1 MYGRLLT
8 TTQGPTKGRGTKK
21 ALPSQK
27 AWDQHKDEIVRLYI
41 DQNMRLEDVTRK
53 MAEDHNF
60 IATYG
65 LSHHSVGGCANYFK
79 ETNVQETFKPLGCA
93 EV

>member
-8 TTQGPTKGRGTKK
+8 TTQGPTKGRGTRK
-21 ALPSQK
+21 ALPSQR
-27 AWDQHKDEIVRLYI
+27 AWDQHRDEIVRLYI

-65 LSHHSVGGCANYFK
+65 MSGHFVGYANYFK
-79 ETNVQETFKPLGCA
+79 ETNVQETVEKLGYT

>member
-8 TTQGPTKGRGTKK
+8 TTQGPTKGRGTRK

-27 AWDQHKDEIVRLYI
+27 AWDQHRDEIVRLYI

-60 IATYG
+60 IATYD
-65 LSHHSVGGCANYFK
+65 LSHHPVGCTNYFK
-79 ETNVQETFKPLGCA
+79 QTNVQETVKKLGRA

>member
-1 MYGRLLT
+1 MYGRLST
-8 TTQGPTKGRGTKK
+8 TTQGPTKGRGTRK

-27 AWDQHKDEIVRLYI
+27 AWDQHRDEIVRLYI

-65 LSHHSVGGCANYFK
+65 LSHHSVGCANYFK
-79 ETNVQETFKPLGCA
+79 EANVQETVKKLGCA
-93 EV
+93 EI

>member
-8 TTQGPTKGRGTKK
+8 TTQRPTKGRGTRK
-21 ALPSQK
+21 ALPSPK
-27 AWDQHKDEIVRLYI
+27 AWDQHRDEIVRLYI

-65 LSHHSVGGCANYFK
+65 VSGHFVGYANYFK
-79 ETNVQETFKPLGCA
+79 ETNVQEKVEKLGYT
-93 EV
+93 EI

>member
-8 TTQGPTKGRGTKK
+8 TTQRPTKGRGTRK
-21 ALPSQK
+21 ALPSPK
-27 AWDQHKDEIVRLYI
+27 AWDQHRDEIVRLYI
-41 DQNMRLEDVTRK
+41 DENMRLEDVTRK

-65 LSHHSVGGCANYFK
+65 MSDHSVGYANYFK
-79 ETNVQETFKPLGCA
+79 ETNVQETLEKLGCT
-93 EV
+93 EI

>member
-8 TTQGPTKGRGTKK
+8 PTQGPTKGRGTRK

-27 AWDQHKDEIVRLYI
+27 AWDQHRDEIVRLYI

-60 IATYG
+60 VATYG
-65 LSHHSVGGCANYFK
+65 LSHHSVGCANSFK
-79 ETNVQETFKPLGCA
+79 ETNVQETAKIVGCP
-93 EV
+93 EI